1 MFWNSRPP
9 TNTFWLTAMSATTST
24 TLGAW
29 IRRWIGFLR
38 RGRHIW
44 HSFFWKAYMKILSLI
59 KKGLWSPLFFSKY
72 GWICSKCNESSD
84 SERSEQVDPSPVD
97 DDNSN
102 DGVTRRLRQRC
113 DHTKARKMAEQEVD
127 FIYFEK
133 IFISIILVSFPELF
147 LFIKNDL
154 YSGAA

>member
-1 MFWNSRPP
+1 
-9 TNTFWLTAMSATTST
+9 
-24 TLGAW
+24 
-29 IRRWIGFLR
+29 
-38 RGRHIW
+38 
-44 HSFFWKAYMKILSLI
+44 MK
-59 KKGLWSPLFFSKY
+59 SPIFSKY

-84 SERSEQVDPSPVD
+84 SEASEQVDPSPVD

-147 LFIKNDL
+147 LFIKNGL